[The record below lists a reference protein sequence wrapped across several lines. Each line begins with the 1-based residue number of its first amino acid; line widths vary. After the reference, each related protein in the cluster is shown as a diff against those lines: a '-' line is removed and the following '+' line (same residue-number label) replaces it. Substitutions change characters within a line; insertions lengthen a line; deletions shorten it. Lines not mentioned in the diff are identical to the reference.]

1 MKKIALYFGSF
12 NPIHKGHET
21 IARYFSQLDSVQ
33 ELWMVVSPHNPLKQ
47 STELAPEQ
55 DRLEMA
61 KLATANMAKV
71 KVSDVEFGLSK
82 PSYTIDTM
90 RFLQRNYPG
99 VEWSI
104 ILGEDSIASFPRWK
118 AYDEL
123 LRDFEIMIFPRQGA
137 KANLRLTDDQKLVQL
152 FPTPLINI
160 SSTEIRKK
168 CANKEN
174 ISALVSPSVE
184 NFIRRKGLYL

>member
-1 MKKIALYFGSF
+1 
-12 NPIHKGHET
+12 
-21 IARYFSQLDSVQ
+21 
-33 ELWMVVSPHNPLKQ
+33 
-47 STELAPEQ
+47 
-55 DRLEMA
+55 MA

-174 ISALVSPSVE
+174 ISALVSHSVE